1 MGKRKDALLAEMNK
15 ITTPICWVSPQNIG
29 FVRVNFPDLPVGVA
43 VGNLKWW
50 VLQGAES
57 FRVKN
62 DDYAS
67 YKVSKSKHGERHFRA
82 EILKLF
88 KSRKESYF
96 MPDEIYVSDGM
107 ADIDTLYKHD
117 AMSMWFN
124 SKGTQTYQQKYKMF
138 RHLEYQRKNPH
149 AKPQPTNL
157 RPCFFQPSS
166 LTYKGVSV
174 TYPSSFR
181 LDESYDSFG
190 VTALEEQQV
199 AKNR

>member
-1 MGKRKDALLAEMNK
+1 MGQRKDALLVEMNK
-15 ITTPICWVSPQNIG
+15 ITTPICWVHPQNIG
-29 FVRVNFPDLPVGVA
+29 FVRVNFPDLPIGVA
-43 VGNLKWW
+43 IGNMKWW
-50 VLQGAES
+50 VLQGDES

-67 YKVSKSKHGERHFRA
+67 YKVTKSKYGEEHFRA
-82 EILKLF
+82 EIRKLF
-88 KSRKESYF
+88 NGKNDHF
-96 MPDEIYVSDGM
+96 MPDEIVVSEDM
-107 ADIDTLYKHD
+107 ADIDTLYKYD
-117 AMSMWFN
+117 AMSMWFK
-124 SKGTQTYQQKYKMF
+124 SKGTETYQHQYKMF
-138 RHLEYQRKNPH
+138 KHLEYQRNNPY

-190 VTALEEQQV
+190 LTALEEQQV

>member
-1 MGKRKDALLAEMNK
+1 MGQRKDALLVEVNK
-15 ITTPICWVSPQNIG
+15 ITTPICWVHPQNIA
-29 FVRVNFPDLPVGVA
+29 FVRVNFPDLPIGVA
-43 VGNLKWW
+43 MGNLKWW
-50 VLQGAES
+50 VLQGDES

-67 YKVSKSKHGERHFRA
+67 YKVTKSKHGEAHFRA
-82 EILKLF
+82 DIIKLS
-88 KSRKESYF
+88 KGGGESYF
-96 MPDEIYVSDGM
+96 MPDEIVVSEDM
-107 ADIDTLYKHD
+107 VDIDTLYKHD

-124 SKGTQTYQQKYKMF
+124 SKGTQTYQKSYKMF
-138 RHLEYQRKNPH
+138 KRLESQRNNTY

-181 LDESYDSFG
+181 LDENYDSFG
-190 VTALEEQQV
+190 VTALEEQLV

>member
-1 MGKRKDALLAEMNK
+1 MGRRKDALLVEMNN
-15 ITTPICWVSPQNIG
+15 ITTPICWVHPQNIA
-29 FVRVNFPDLPVGVA
+29 FVRVNFPDLPIGVA
-43 VGNLKWW
+43 TGNLKWW
-50 VLQGAES
+50 VLQGDES

-62 DDYAS
+62 DAYSS
-67 YKVSKSKHGERHFRA
+67 YKVTKSKHGEAHFRT
-82 EILKLF
+82 EILNISKGGG
-88 KSRKESYF
+88 KSYF
-96 MPDEIYVSDGM
+96 MPDEIVVSEGM
-107 ADIDTLYKHD
+107 VDIDTLYKHD
-117 AMSMWFN
+117 AMSMWFK
-124 SKGTQTYQQKYKMF
+124 SKGTQTYQKSYKMF
-138 RHLEYQRKNPH
+138 KRLESQRNNTY

-181 LDESYDSFG
+181 LDENYDSFG